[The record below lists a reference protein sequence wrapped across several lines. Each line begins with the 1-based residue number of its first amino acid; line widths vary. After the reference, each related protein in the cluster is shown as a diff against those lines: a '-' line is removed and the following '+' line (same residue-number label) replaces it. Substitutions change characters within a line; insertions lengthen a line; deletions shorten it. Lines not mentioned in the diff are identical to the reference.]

1 MKKFLIILFI
11 GFSYPFLFSQTK
23 DIVHLSFNI
32 NKEIGCSVSK
42 KVNDNKKT
50 HFYINKEHFEWNP
63 KRELEVVLNSKLDN
77 IDILNISSFLEL
89 AETKRKSLIKE
100 GEKDKT
106 IKILFNDEVF
116 EKIYLYEIDKHG
128 MIKRY
133 DVVWIEEIQ

>member
-1 MKKFLIILFI
+1 MI
-11 GFSYPFLFSQTK
+11 
-23 DIVHLSFNI
+23 
-32 NKEIGCSVSK
+32 
-42 KVNDNKKT
+42 KT